1 MLILYY
7 MVLLFNLFLTIKI
20 CRTKIR
26 KAGITMIK
34 DRGNIKW
41 SSLMLTEH
49 RQKLEE
55 LYDNDSNIPRP
66 ELDEHQLNQMNN
78 ILKQAL
84 AHDKNIKLKYY
95 KNNKIE
101 NYIGEIIKYRA
112 QDRALLLK
120 VNEKNLSFQLK
131 NIIEI
136 TF

>member
-1 MLILYY
+1 
-7 MVLLFNLFLTIKI
+7 
-20 CRTKIR
+20 
-26 KAGITMIK
+26 MIK